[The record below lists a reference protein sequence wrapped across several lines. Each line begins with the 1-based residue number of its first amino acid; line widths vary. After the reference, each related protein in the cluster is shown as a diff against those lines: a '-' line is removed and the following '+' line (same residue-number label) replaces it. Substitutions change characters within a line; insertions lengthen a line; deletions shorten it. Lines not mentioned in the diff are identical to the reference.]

1 MIKQTFKYKQTKK
14 TIIGRILIYAG
25 VVTSPLPTL
34 SPVWIGLGLA
44 LSSPLT
50 LSCYAHN
57 ALSDL
62 NALSHKA
69 YYRTAHK
76 IGGLLQCH

>member
-1 MIKQTFKYKQTKK
+1 MKITTFKYKQTKK

-34 SPVWIGLGLA
+34 SPLWIGLGLA
-44 LSSPLT
+44 LASPLSVGCVT
-50 LSCYAHN
+50 LN

-69 YYRTAHK
+69 YYKTAHK
-76 IGGLLQCH
+76 IGSLLI